1 MPDLIPDLWPEDVQP
16 LTVLT
21 PLAILRFQAGQ
32 LRQRTNGLLEADV
45 QSSERVDGRMQH
57 SLDLI
62 APALNRYRYRLFT
75 VDHEQQMVY
84 PVRVD
89 FPEEEDIKDPTG
101 EWRSLKM
108 PGSEWATTQDEFLKK
123 IARILQSPRVRSVI
137 HSLLARTNEVQGNA
151 PSS

>member
-32 LRQRTNGLLEADV
+32 LRQRTNGLLEAEV
-45 QSSERVDGRMQH
+45 QSSERVDSRMQH
-57 SLDLI
+57 SFDLI

-89 FPEEEDIKDPTG
+89 FPEQESVEDPPRG
-101 EWRSLKM
+101 GRSLKL
-108 PGSEWATTQDEFLKK
+108 PASDWATTQDEFLKE

-137 HSLLARTNEVQGNA
+137 HSLLARSNEVQGNA